1 MEVFYVVTLVVAV
14 VTLILLMV
22 ILGVLMSYQ
31 TRQLT
36 YPPKANL
43 CPDHWTYNIS
53 TKTCDASNDAINNNK
68 GAYSSKAV
76 DASNVAPFANEAGKL
91 SFNPDNPKWGE
102 GATSATCAKRKW
114 ANDYRIVWDGISNY
128 DGHC

>member
-36 YPPKANL
+36 YPPKTNL
-43 CPDHWTYNIS
+43 CPDHWTYDIS
-53 TKTCDASNDAINNNK
+53 TKTCDASNNNI
-68 GAYSSKAV
+68 GAYLSKADV
-76 DASNVAPFANEAGKL
+76 ASNVAPFAKEAGKL
-91 SFNPDNPKWGE
+91 SFDPDNPKWGE
-102 GATSATCAKRKW
+102 GATSVICAKRKW

-128 DGHC
+128 DGNC